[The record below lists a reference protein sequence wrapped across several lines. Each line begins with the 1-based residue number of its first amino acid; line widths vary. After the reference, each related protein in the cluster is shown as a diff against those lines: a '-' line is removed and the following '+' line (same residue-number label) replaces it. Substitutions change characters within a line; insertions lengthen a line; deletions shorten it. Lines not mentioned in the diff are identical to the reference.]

1 MGYIRKR
8 ILKDGNIRFQG
19 EIRLRGYKTLTATF
33 GRKTD
38 AKRWIQRIES
48 DIRAGRHQIYSESK
62 RHTFKEAIERYFK
75 EQKVSV
81 VKRGHLQWWEKE
93 LGNLYLQDIN
103 PNIS

>member
-1 MGYIRKR
+1 LTISRKR

-62 RHTFKEAIERYFK
+62 RHTFKEAAVIPAKNFS
-75 EQKVSV
+75 QS
-81 VKRGHLQWWEKE
+81 QSE
-93 LGNLYLQDIN
+93 LKL
-103 PNIS
+103 